1 MAIYNKVFNETDWE
15 KVLDFNKE
23 VLQDF
28 IMEYK
33 QQQKKPSTLKQY
45 YNDGRIILIY
55 ILHNCGNQSILDLTK
70 KNFRKF
76 SLWLTEEKGMSSARA
91 NRMMSCLRSIL
102 TFCENDDDYEYDQN
116 FAAKVKGVPNE
127 SVREIVF
134 LSDDEV
140 AQMIDVLLDRE
151 EYQKATLLSLLYD
164 SGGRKNEVAQVEKHS
179 FLDETKNCTNIV
191 VGKRGKKFPLLYFSK
206 TKKCAKLWLEQRGE
220 DDLNSLWILRKKND
234 PEYKKEI
241 SSDTIYSWII
251 GMHDLYTD
259 LFPEG
264 TAATFSPHSLR
275 HSCLESFSIGEHYVC
290 KELGMEGGFP
300 LEKLRL
306 IANHESIETTQ
317 NYLKDKSSQE
327 LENMFGI
334 SLE

>member
-1 MAIYNKVFNETDWE
+1 MAIYNKIFNEEDWALVNPE
-15 KVLDFNKE
+15 NFGVLEDF
-23 VLQDF
+23 LL
-28 IMEYK
+28 EYK

-55 ILHNCGNQSILDLTK
+55 ILHNCDNQSILNLTK
-70 KNFRKF
+70 KNFRRF
-76 SLWLTEEKGMSSARA
+76 SLWLTEEKGMSSARS

-102 TFCENDDDYEYDQN
+102 NFCEDDDDYDYDQN
-116 FAAKVKGVPNE
+116 YAAKVKGVPNE

-134 LSDDEV
+134 LNDDEV
-140 AQMIDVLLDRE
+140 AQMIDALLEKE

-164 SGGRKNEVAQVEKHS
+164 SAGRKNEVAQVEKYS
-179 FLDETKNCTNIV
+179 FLDDTKSCTNIV

-206 TKKCAKLWLEQRGE
+206 TKKCAKLWLEQRGS
-220 DDLNSLWILRKKND
+220 DDIDSLWVLRKKND

-241 SSDTIYSWII
+241 SPDTVYSWII
-251 GMHDLYTD
+251 GMHDLYIE

-264 TAATFSPHSLR
+264 TAATFSPHSFR
-275 HSCLESFSIGEHYVC
+275 HSSLEALSTGQHYIC
-290 KELGMEGGFP
+290 KEVGAEDGFP

-306 IANHESIETTQ
+306 IANHESIETTAS
-317 NYLKDKSSQE
+317 YLKDKSSAE

-334 SLE
+334 TLS